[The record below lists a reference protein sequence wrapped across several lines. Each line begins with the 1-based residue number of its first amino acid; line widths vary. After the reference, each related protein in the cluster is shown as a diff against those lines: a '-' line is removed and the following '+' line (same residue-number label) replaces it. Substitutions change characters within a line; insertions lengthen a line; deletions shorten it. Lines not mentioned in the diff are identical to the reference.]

1 MWCKLAVL
9 PLLACLAGAAAGA
22 PHWLSAGGGARTST
36 LSPAHQAAIK
46 DVYEQLMQIKQDI
59 SNGETNISNATAATA
74 SGTAVE
80 KRGAPASTTGDIIL
94 SLAGALL
101 LGATCFCSDVTMS
114 ELAEQYLNIAF
125 WVDSRLLDRC
135 PEVGRIGFLGARRA
149 CSALFTPGYFNDWRT
164 PGIPSLAGIPGIQ
177 GGEQQQP
184 LDSTGITMLGSCSQP
199 MPSYAEGLLVHI
211 SSDPAA
217 RCSGTTL
224 RVGSHHRSRS
234 PPSFFTIAM
243 VLTRRAYKSI
253 IRWLPN
259 EILTA
264 VMSHLLTSDLLALCR
279 TSRLMRNIATPL
291 LYRTISLSTMHQ
303 MHTFIRTLE
312 QSSGSASSFWRHV
325 RQFDI
330 TDENEFAHRYR
341 NYPNHVAI
349 LPPGVPRPIACRIR
363 IHDCASRC
371 IFPNLATFLYTVQ
384 SQSWALLTAFLNRHP
399 TITELSLPRHGPI
412 PPLGPICLPNLQT
425 FTGPSSF
432 VSALSAESA
441 PIRSVFIIWYAEDRD
456 IETPLLRLGKMAS
469 PAKIVALTASENVTP
484 VAILAAVATH
494 LPDIKTLRFGQ
505 LYIAPRTLRATLDMT
520 AQLKRFTSLSVLDVI
535 GPNDEEFTTDRE
547 TIELWSEACKSL
559 SSIVIQGREWNLA
572 VGRWEMD

>member
-1 MWCKLAVL
+1 
-9 PLLACLAGAAAGA
+9 
-22 PHWLSAGGGARTST
+22 
-36 LSPAHQAAIK
+36 
-46 DVYEQLMQIKQDI
+46 
-59 SNGETNISNATAATA
+59 
-74 SGTAVE
+74 
-80 KRGAPASTTGDIIL
+80 
-94 SLAGALL
+94 
-101 LGATCFCSDVTMS
+101 
-114 ELAEQYLNIAF
+114 
-125 WVDSRLLDRC
+125 
-135 PEVGRIGFLGARRA
+135 
-149 CSALFTPGYFNDWRT
+149 
-164 PGIPSLAGIPGIQ
+164 
-177 GGEQQQP
+177 
-184 LDSTGITMLGSCSQP
+184 
-199 MPSYAEGLLVHI
+199 
-211 SSDPAA
+211 
-217 RCSGTTL
+217 
-224 RVGSHHRSRS
+224 
-234 PPSFFTIAM
+234 M

-259 EILTA
+259 EVLTA
-264 VMSHLLTSDLLALCR
+264 VMSHLLTSDLLTLCR

-303 MHTFIRTLE
+303 MHTFIRTME
-312 QSSGSASSFWRHV
+312 QSSGSASSFCRHV

-330 TDENEFAHRYR
+330 TDEDELALTARIVTEITPIMLQFCHLEFLDLLLVGFEFTTVLRDAY
-341 NYPNHVAI
+341 
-349 LPPGVPRPIACRIR
+349 
-363 IHDCASRC
+363 
-371 IFPNLATFLYTVQ
+371 FPNLATFLYTVQ
-384 SQSWALLTAFLNRHP
+384 PQSWALLTAFLNRHP

-441 PIRSVFIIWYAEDRD
+441 PIRSVFIIWYAEDWD

-469 PAKIVALTASENVTP
+469 PTKIVALTASESVTP

-572 VGRWEMD
+572 LGRWEMD